1 MKLNEPA
8 IDRLHSMGASALTDC
23 ELLAL
28 LLGEGGM
35 RRAQSLALRLLTHF
49 GTLRR
54 VLHAPCA
61 DLAAVS
67 GLGSARS
74 ARLTVALELVRR
86 SLLEHSRE
94 HDVIASPDAV
104 RDLLRLSLAAR
115 EREVFVAN
123 YLDNR
128 HRLLVIEELF
138 QGTLTQTSVHPREV
152 VKSALRCNAAAAI
165 VAHNH
170 PSGLAEPSQ
179 ADRLLTD
186 QLRQTLAQVD
196 VRLLDHIL
204 IAGHQSLSF
213 AERGLL

>member
-115 EREVFVAN
+115 EREVFVAI

-186 QLRQTLAQVD
+186 QLRKTLAQVD

>member
-67 GLGSARS
+67 GLG
-74 ARLTVALELVRR
+74 
-86 SLLEHSRE
+86 LLEHSRE

-115 EREVFVAN
+115 EREVFVAI